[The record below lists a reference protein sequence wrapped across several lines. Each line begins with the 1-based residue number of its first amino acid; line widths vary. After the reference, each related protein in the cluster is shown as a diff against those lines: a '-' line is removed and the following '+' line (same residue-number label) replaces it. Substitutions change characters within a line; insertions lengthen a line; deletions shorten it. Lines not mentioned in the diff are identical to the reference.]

1 MNSFKQAAS
10 TWDDRPVHLERSQ
23 AIANLLKQR
32 IALQPDMIGL
42 EFGAGTGILSF
53 LLKDDLKKI
62 ILLDSS
68 PEMLQVITEK
78 IAQTG
83 VQNFE
88 TLLCDLEKSSYEEQ
102 QVDLIFTQM
111 AMHHVEN
118 IPLVLKRFHDMLRPG
133 GYIIIADLYPEDG
146 SFHAGGI
153 PAFHNGIDIELLC
166 RDVQRAGFAKCQHE
180 PCFTVKRQ
188 LDDGTVKEFPIFFL
202 SAQKQ

>member
-1 MNSFKQAAS
+1 MNSFNTAAS
-10 TWDDRPVHLERSQ
+10 TWDDSPMHGERSQ
-23 AIANLLKQR
+23 AIAHLLKQR
-32 IALQPDMIGL
+32 ITLSPDMTGL

-62 ILLDSS
+62 VLMDSS
-68 PEMLQVITEK
+68 PEMLQVITDK
-78 IAQTG
+78 IARTG

-88 TLLCDLEKSSYEEQ
+88 TLLLDVEKAPYKGQ

-118 IPLVLKRFHDMLRPG
+118 IPLTLKRFNDMLRPN
-133 GYIIIADLYPEDG
+133 GYIAIADLYPEDG

-153 PAFHNGIDIELLC
+153 SAFHNGIDTEQLC
-166 RDVQRAGFAKCQHE
+166 RDIQQAGFSKCQHE
-180 PCFTVKRQ
+180 PCFIVKRP
-188 LDDGTVKEFPIFFL
+188 LETGIIKEFPIFFL

>member
-10 TWDDRPVHLERSQ
+10 TWDDRPVHWERSE

-32 IALQPDMIGL
+32 IALQPEMIGL

-62 ILLDSS
+62 ILMDSS

-78 IAQTG
+78 VAQTG

-88 TLLCDLEKSSYEEQ
+88 TLLLDIEKTSYKEQ

-118 IPLVLKRFHDMLRPG
+118 IPLALTRFYEMLRPN
-133 GYIIIADLYPEDG
+133 GYIAIADLYPEDG

-180 PCFTVKRQ
+180 LCFTVKRQ
-188 LDDGTVKEFPIFFL
+188 LDNGIVKEFPIFFL